1 MSPECVDLLNKIF
14 QINEAK
20 RIKIEEIRQHPWY
33 VVPLAPRYERAMA
46 EILAEQAE
54 IAAHLRM
61 ASVRPPPPWSMHE
74 CPGSL
79 RTLSNS
85 PTDSMSCVQN
95 TGKPAIQS

>member
-61 ASVRPPPPWSMHE
+61 ASVRPPPPGPCTSVRDL
-74 CPGSL
+74 CAPC
-79 RTLSNS
+79 RTHQR
-85 PTDSMSCVQN
+85 TV
-95 TGKPAIQS
+95 